1 MRKYLYIYGLAILGL
16 AAPTAG
22 MASDITYTV
31 DEGVGPGSVTGT
43 ITTDGT
49 IGTLATGDIVN
60 WDLTLKDGSGGMF
73 LLDLGDSQ
81 EIDEGD
87 DVTATST
94 GLLYNYSDA
103 DMGLLLF
110 EAPTV
115 GSDDQFLCYTSS
127 PDCSSDDLASVSLST
142 EDGEALTVDTPMTG
156 TRAIG
161 AVTPEPSSLLLLG
174 SGMVGLFFVARRRLR
189 AGTPQE

>member
-115 GSDDQFLCYTSS
+115 GSDDQFLCYTSIS
-127 PDCSSDDLASVSLST
+127 
-142 EDGEALTVDTPMTG
+142 G
-156 TRAIG
+156 
-161 AVTPEPSSLLLLG
+161 LLLG
-174 SGMVGLFFVARRRLR
+174 
-189 AGTPQE
+189 